1 MNPIRSSLSNCY
13 ICSLIQKK
21 QDLYMHQYIRDLAKY
36 DGQTIELNGWAA
48 NIRSGKGIFFVMMR
62 DGTGFC
68 QVVIA
73 EDGVDPNS
81 FTNAGLLTQ
90 ESSFRVVGTVVQDE
104 KQMGGYEVQA
114 SSIEIYQIA
123 ESYPISNKEH
133 GVTFLSNNRHLWL
146 RSRRQWAIMRIRNEI
161 IMGIHDF
168 FQSEGF
174 VQMDAPLFT
183 GNAVEGTT
191 TLFETDFFGQP
202 AFLSQSGQLYGEA
215 MALAQGKIY
224 TFGPTFRAEKSDTP
238 RHLSEFWMIEPEM
251 AFYDLEMD
259 MALIEQFIKSIV
271 TRVMER
277 CSVELQTLERD
288 IDRLKNVL
296 QPFPRITHADA
307 AKILRGE
314 LEVNGKNALKVQEED
329 LQLAITQLEA
339 VKQEILDR
347 EERIKTASKGERKFN
362 EAKILQLRKDVE
374 ILTEKTRNIPG
385 WIESARNF
393 SDDNDFG
400 NSDETVLT
408 RVFDAPVMVYNWPA
422 KIKSFYMKEV
432 EGNPD
437 LVKGVDL
444 LAPDGYGEI
453 IGGSERETDLDILLR
468 KIQEHQLPQETFEWY
483 LDLRRYGSVPHSGFG
498 LGLERVVRWV
508 CGLDHMRET
517 IPFPRRYGRLFP

>member
-1 MNPIRSSLSNCY
+1 MA
-13 ICSLIQKK
+13 
-21 QDLYMHQYIRDLAKY
+21 HQYIKDLNVHEGKKV
-36 DGQTIELNGWAA
+36 QLKGWAS
-48 NIRSGKGIFFVMMR
+48 NIRSGKGIFFILMR
-62 DGTGFC
+62 DGSGYC
-68 QVVIA
+68 QAVVSQ
-73 EDGVDPNS
+73 DGVS
-81 FTNAGLLTQ
+81 AEAFEEASSLTQ
-90 ESSFRVVGTVVQDE
+90 ESSFWVEGNVIKDE
-104 KQMGGYEVQA
+104 KQIGGYEIQVTDMGVY
-114 SSIEIYQIA
+114 SIALE
-123 ESYPISNKEH
+123 YPISNKEH

-168 FQSEGF
+168 FQKDGY
-174 VQMDAPLFT
+174 VQMDAPIFT
-183 GNAVEGTT
+183 GSAVEGTT

-202 AFLSQSGQLYGEA
+202 AYLSQSGQLYGEA
-215 MALAQGKIY
+215 MAMAMGKIY

-238 RHLSEFWMIEPEM
+238 RHLSEFWMIEPEI
-251 AFYDLEMD
+251 AFADLD
-259 MALIEQFIKSIV
+259 MNMEVIEAFIKSVVSRII
-271 TRVMER
+271 EK
-277 CSVELQTLERD
+277 CPEELAVLERD
-288 IDRLKNVL
+288 VDRLKNVF
-296 QPFPRITHADA
+296 QPFPRVTHNDA

-329 LQLAITQLEA
+329 LKNAHEQLAVVQA
-339 VKQEILDR
+339 EIAER
-347 EERIKTASKGERKFN
+347 EEKIKTASKGERKFN
-362 EAKILQLRKDVE
+362 EGKIIQLRKEVE

-393 SDDNDFG
+393 SDDDDFG

-432 EGNPD
+432 DGNPD

-453 IGGSERETDLDILLR
+453 IGGSERETDINVLLR
-468 KIQEHQLPQETFEWY
+468 KIAEHELPLEAFEWY
-483 LDLRRYGSVPHSGFG
+483 LDLRRFGSVPHAGFG

>member
-1 MNPIRSSLSNCY
+1 MA
-13 ICSLIQKK
+13 
-21 QDLYMHQYIRDLAKY
+21 HQYIKDLNVHEGKKV
-36 DGQTIELNGWAA
+36 QLKGWAS
-48 NIRSGKGIFFVMMR
+48 NIRSGKGIFFILMR
-62 DGTGFC
+62 DGSGYC
-68 QVVIA
+68 QAVVSQ
-73 EDGVDPNS
+73 DGVS
-81 FTNAGLLTQ
+81 AEAFEAASSLTQ
-90 ESSFRVVGTVVQDE
+90 ESSFWVEGNVIKDE
-104 KQMGGYEVQA
+104 KQIGGYEIQVTDMGVY
-114 SSIEIYQIA
+114 SIALE
-123 ESYPISNKEH
+123 YPISNKEH

-168 FQSEGF
+168 FQKDGY
-174 VQMDAPLFT
+174 VQMDAPIFT
-183 GNAVEGTT
+183 GSAVEGTT

-202 AFLSQSGQLYGEA
+202 AYLSQSGQLYGEA
-215 MALAQGKIY
+215 MAMAMGKIY

-238 RHLSEFWMIEPEM
+238 RHLSEFWMIEPEI
-251 AFYDLEMD
+251 AFADLD
-259 MALIEQFIKSIV
+259 MNMEVIEAFIKSVVSRII
-271 TRVMER
+271 EK
-277 CSVELQTLERD
+277 CPEELAVLERD
-288 IDRLKNVL
+288 VDRLKNVF
-296 QPFPRITHADA
+296 QPFPRVTHNDA

-329 LQLAITQLEA
+329 LKNAHEQLAVVQA
-339 VKQEILDR
+339 EIAER
-347 EERIKTASKGERKFN
+347 EEKIKTASKGERKFN
-362 EAKILQLRKDVE
+362 EGKIIQLRKEVE

-393 SDDNDFG
+393 SDDDDFG

-432 EGNPD
+432 DGNSD

-453 IGGSERETDLDILLR
+453 IGGSERETDINVLLR
-468 KIQEHQLPQETFEWY
+468 KIAEHELPLEAFEWY
-483 LDLRRYGSVPHSGFG
+483 LDLRRFGSVPHAGFG

>member
-1 MNPIRSSLSNCY
+1 M
-13 ICSLIQKK
+13 
-21 QDLYMHQYIRDLAKY
+21 
-36 DGQTIELNGWAA
+36 
-48 NIRSGKGIFFVMMR
+48 
-62 DGTGFC
+62 
-68 QVVIA
+68 
-73 EDGVDPNS
+73 
-81 FTNAGLLTQ
+81 
-90 ESSFRVVGTVVQDE
+90 VGTVVQDE

-374 ILTEKTRNIPG
+374 ILTEITR
-385 WIESARNF
+385 
-393 SDDNDFG
+393 
-400 NSDETVLT
+400 
-408 RVFDAPVMVYNWPA
+408 
-422 KIKSFYMKEV
+422 K
-432 EGNPD
+432 
-437 LVKGVDL
+437 
-444 LAPDGYGEI
+444 
-453 IGGSERETDLDILLR
+453 
-468 KIQEHQLPQETFEWY
+468 
-483 LDLRRYGSVPHSGFG
+483 
-498 LGLERVVRWV
+498 
-508 CGLDHMRET
+508 
-517 IPFPRRYGRLFP
+517 

>member
-1 MNPIRSSLSNCY
+1 MA
-13 ICSLIQKK
+13 
-21 QDLYMHQYIRDLAKY
+21 HQYIKDLSVHEGKKV
-36 DGQTIELNGWAA
+36 QLKGWAS
-48 NIRSGKGIFFVMMR
+48 NIRSGKGIFFILMR
-62 DGTGFC
+62 DGSGYC
-68 QVVIA
+68 QAVVSQ
-73 EDGVDPNS
+73 DGVS
-81 FTNAGLLTQ
+81 AEAFEAASSLTQ
-90 ESSFRVVGTVVQDE
+90 ESSFWVEGNVIKDE
-104 KQMGGYEVQA
+104 KQIGGYEIQVTDMGVY
-114 SSIEIYQIA
+114 SIALE
-123 ESYPISNKEH
+123 YPISNKEH

-168 FQSEGF
+168 FQKDGY
-174 VQMDAPLFT
+174 VQMDAPIFT
-183 GNAVEGTT
+183 GSAVEGTT

-202 AFLSQSGQLYGEA
+202 AYLSQSGQLYGEA
-215 MALAQGKIY
+215 MAMAMGKIY

-238 RHLSEFWMIEPEM
+238 RHLSEFWMIEPEI
-251 AFYDLEMD
+251 AFADLD
-259 MALIEQFIKSIV
+259 MNMEVIEAFIKSVVSRII
-271 TRVMER
+271 EK
-277 CSVELQTLERD
+277 CPEELAVLERD
-288 IDRLKNVL
+288 VDRLKNVF
-296 QPFPRITHADA
+296 QPFPRVTHNDA
-307 AKILRGE
+307 AKIPRGE

-329 LQLAITQLEA
+329 LKNAHEQLAVVQA
-339 VKQEILDR
+339 EIAER
-347 EERIKTASKGERKFN
+347 EEKIKTASKGERKFN
-362 EAKILQLRKDVE
+362 EGKIIQLRKEVE

-393 SDDNDFG
+393 SDDDDFG

-432 EGNPD
+432 DGNSD

-453 IGGSERETDLDILLR
+453 IGGSERETDINVLLR
-468 KIQEHQLPQETFEWY
+468 KIAEHELPLEAFEWY
-483 LDLRRYGSVPHSGFG
+483 LDLRRFGSVPHAGFG